1 MGEPKRR
8 RYDNASRA
16 AAAQQTRERIMQA
29 TVELF
34 YEHTYDELT
43 FARVAERAKVSPQTV
58 VLHFRTKDNLVEETA
73 RWWKPREEE
82 LRETPSGDPFDAA
95 EKVVLR
101 YEHTG
106 KAVMH
111 VLAVE
116 ESVPG
121 VQVILR
127 NGRKAHREWVEA
139 TFGKRLAR
147 SGALRERQILQ
158 LVVAYDI
165 YTWSI
170 FRRVL
175 GVEETVAAMGELG
188 RAVLESADKGGR
200 R

>member
-1 MGEPKRR
+1 MGQPKRR

-16 AAAQQTRERIMQA
+16 AAARQTRVRIMQA
-29 TVELF
+29 AVELF
-34 YEHTYDELT
+34 YEHTYDEVT
-43 FARVAERAKVSPQTV
+43 FARVAQQAKVSPQTV
-58 VLHFRTKDNLVEETA
+58 VLHFKTKDNLVAATGK
-73 RWWKPREEE
+73 WWRPREEG
-82 LRETPSGDPFDAA
+82 LRETPSGDPLEAA
-95 EKVVLR
+95 EKLVAR
-101 YEHTG
+101 YEVTG

-116 ESVPG
+116 DSVAG
-121 VQVILR
+121 VQPILR
-127 NGRKAHREWVEA
+127 NGRRSHREWVEK
-139 TFGKRLAR
+139 TFGQRIAK

-175 GVEETVAAMGELG
+175 GVEETATAMGELA

>member
-1 MGEPKRR
+1 MGQPKRR

-16 AAAQQTRERIMQA
+16 AAARQTRERIMQA
-29 TVELF
+29 AVELF
-34 YEHTYDELT
+34 YEHTYDEVT
-43 FARVAERAKVSPQTV
+43 FARVAQQAKVSPQTV
-58 VLHFRTKDNLVEETA
+58 VLHFKTKDNLVAATGK
-73 RWWKPREEE
+73 WWRPREEG
-82 LRETPSGDPFDAA
+82 LRETPSGDPLEAA
-95 EKVVLR
+95 EKLVAR
-101 YEHTG
+101 YEVTG

-116 ESVPG
+116 DSVAG
-121 VQVILR
+121 VQPILR
-127 NGRKAHREWVEA
+127 NGRRSHREWVEK
-139 TFGKRLAR
+139 TFGQRIAK

-175 GVEETVAAMGELG
+175 GVEETVTAMGELA